1 MKKHIGEEFDGI
13 ISGVIGSGLFVELPN
28 TVEGKIDVR
37 SLSENYFEVRNGIAL
52 YDGVAGTMYTIG
64 DMVRVK
70 CINANVNLGQIDF
83 ELIKVYKDA
92 SNDDK
97 AE

>member
-1 MKKHIGEEFDGI
+1 
-13 ISGVIGSGLFVELPN
+13 
-28 TVEGKIDVR
+28 
-37 SLSENYFEVRNGIAL
+37 
-52 YDGVAGTMYTIG
+52 MYTIG
-64 DMVRVK
+64 DKVRVK